1 MSVPTMPPDTSER
14 PRRGANAGQVWS
26 AGLATA
32 LVAALIALVG
42 ILISRWLLH
51 IPILAP
57 RKDGAWGNAVTGEYM
72 IAAAC
77 VALVATALLHLLMLG
92 TPAPGMFLAWITGLA
107 TVAAVVYPFS
117 TGAPISQKAAT
128 AIVNLVIGI
137 AISSLLSGVAARGYR
152 RPPGGGPGQRYP
164 EAESAYPRSTY
175 SEPPAYDRHPA
186 QQYRPDDA
194 TRPLYDPTRDPRQ

>member
-1 MSVPTMPPDTSER
+1 MSVPSRPDDTLEP
-14 PRRGANAGQVWS
+14 PRRGSHAGQVWS

-57 RKDGAWGNAVTGEYM
+57 RQDGAWGNVTTGEYM

-77 VALVATALLHLLMLG
+77 IALVATAILHLLMLG
-92 TPAPGMFLAWITGLA
+92 TPAPGMFLAWIIGLA
-107 TVAAVVYPFS
+107 TVAAVVFPFS
-117 TGAPISQKAAT
+117 TAAPISEKAAT
-128 AIVNLVIGI
+128 AIVNLVIGV

-152 RPPGGGPGQRYP
+152 RMGSGGPGQRYP

-175 SEPPAYDRHPA
+175 TESAYDRRPA

-194 TRPLYDPTRDPRQ
+194 TRPLHDPMRDPRQ

>member
-1 MSVPTMPPDTSER
+1 MSVPTMPGDTNE
-14 PRRGANAGQVWS
+14 PLRRGANAGQVWA

-57 RKDGAWGNAVTGEYM
+57 RKDGAWGNALTGEYM

-77 VALVATALLHLLMLG
+77 IALVATALLHLLMLG
-92 TPAPGMFLAWITGLA
+92 TPAPGMFLAWVVGLA

-117 TGAPISQKAAT
+117 TAAPISEKAAT
-128 AIVNLVIGI
+128 AVVNLVIGI

-152 RPPGGGPGQRYP
+152 RPRGGPGRPYP
-164 EAESAYPRSTY
+164 EAAESPYPRSTY
-175 SEPPAYDRHPA
+175 SEPAYDRHPA

-194 TRPLYDPTRDPRQ
+194 TRPLHDPMRDPRQ